1 MSELHVKI
9 GKLLKLE
16 RERQGIALDDMS
28 TKLKIGMG
36 HLERVENGDLDAL
49 PSELYF
55 NLFAKSYAEAL
66 GINYAATVEAIKED
80 IGQPLEPEDSVKKGM
95 PDDVTGA
102 AMTPGKEGAPSGAG
116 PKEGANFLR
125 NFAIFFGVLIVLFLI
140 FVLVN
145 KFFLGRDNSEPALDR
160 PTEATSVD
168 ISAEKQPAAD
178 EVEFAAYDW
187 NVPRYQ
193 KPSDLQLKL
202 VASLESWATVLA
214 DGDTAIFRTLT
225 PGRVYTV
232 SARYR
237 LRVSVAVPSVVDVE
251 LNGRP
256 VDLRNPATKRISRV
270 AINQVNLDSFLNPPE
285 PGADIADKPEG
296 GKPRISAI
304 NSVVPVQTRSGQDSN
319 LGAADSGGL
328 DTDKRSTDS
337 AGTDESDDHEP

>member
-9 GKLLKLE
+9 GKLLRLE
-16 RERQGIALDDMS
+16 RQRQGIALDDMS
-28 TKLKIGMG
+28 TKLKISMG
-36 HLERVENGDLDAL
+36 NLERVEEGNLDAL

-80 IGQPLEPEDSVKKGM
+80 IGQPLEPEDSAKKGM

-102 AMTPGKEGAPSGAG
+102 ATAPGREGAPSGAG
-116 PKEGANFLR
+116 PKGRANFLR
-125 NFAIFFGVLIVLFLI
+125 NFAIFFGILIVLFLI
-140 FVLVN
+140 FMLVN
-145 KFFLGRDNSEPALDR
+145 KFFLGRDNGDPALDR
-160 PTEATSVD
+160 PTEAASADT
-168 ISAEKQPAAD
+168 SAEKQPAAD
-178 EVEFAAYDW
+178 ESEFAAYDW

-202 VASLESWATVLA
+202 VARQKSWATVLA

-225 PGRVYTV
+225 PGKVYTV

-251 LNGRP
+251 LNGRS
-256 VDLRNPATKRISRV
+256 VDLRNPATRRISRV
-270 AINQVNLDSFLNPPE
+270 AISQVNLDSFLNPPE
-285 PGADIADKPEG
+285 PGVDIADKPKDT
-296 GKPRISAI
+296 KPPISAAD
-304 NSVVPVQTRSGQDSN
+304 SVVPVQTDPGQDSN
-319 LGAADSGGL
+319 LGTADSGGL
-328 DTDKRSTDS
+328 DTDKRAADS

>member
-1 MSELHVKI
+1 VKI
-9 GKLLKLE
+9 GKLLKVE

-36 HLERVENGDLDAL
+36 NLERVENGDLDAL

-80 IGQPLEPEDSVKKGM
+80 IGQPLEPEDSAKKGM
-95 PDDVTGA
+95 PDDVTEA
-102 AMTPGKEGAPSGAG
+102 ATTPGKEGAPSGAG
-116 PKEGANFLR
+116 PKGGANFLR
-125 NFAIFFGVLIVLFLI
+125 NFAIFFGILIVLFII

-145 KFFLGRDNSEPALDR
+145 KLFLSGDNGEHTLDR
-160 PTEATSVD
+160 PTEAALVD
-168 ISAEKQPAAD
+168 TSAEKQPAAD
-178 EVEFAAYDW
+178 ESKFAAYDW

-202 VASLESWATVLA
+202 VARQESWATVLA

-256 VDLRNPATKRISRV
+256 VDLRNPATRRISRV
-270 AINQVNLDSFLNPPE
+270 AINQVNLDSLLNPPE
-285 PGADIADKPEG
+285 PAGDIIDKPEG
-296 GKPRISAI
+296 GKPRISAVD
-304 NSVVPVQTRSGQDSN
+304 SVVEVQTGPGQDSN
-319 LGAADSGGL
+319 LGAADSVGL
-328 DTDKRSTDS
+328 DTDRWSSDS

>member
-16 RERQGIALDDMS
+16 RERQGITLDDMS
-28 TKLKIGMG
+28 TKLKIGKG
-36 HLERVENGDLDAL
+36 NIERVEAGNLDAL

-55 NLFAKSYAEAL
+55 NLFAKSYAETL

-80 IGQPLEPEDSVKKGM
+80 IGQPLEPEDSAKKGM

-102 AMTPGKEGAPSGAG
+102 TTPEREGAPSGAG
-116 PKEGANFLR
+116 PKGGANFLR

-145 KFFLGRDNSEPALDR
+145 KLFFDRDNGETARDR
-160 PTEATSVD
+160 STEAALVD
-168 ISAEKQPAAD
+168 TSAEKQPAAD

-202 VASLESWATVLA
+202 VASQESWATVLA

-256 VDLRNPATKRISRV
+256 VDLRNPATRRISRV

-285 PGADIADKPEG
+285 PGADMTGI
-296 GKPRISAI
+296 PRISAVD
-304 NSVVPVQTRSGQDSN
+304 SVAPVQTSPGQDSN
-319 LGAADSGGL
+319 RGAADSGGL
-328 DTDKRSTDS
+328 DTDKRTADS

>member
-1 MSELHVKI
+1 
-9 GKLLKLE
+9 
-16 RERQGIALDDMS
+16 
-28 TKLKIGMG
+28 
-36 HLERVENGDLDAL
+36 
-49 PSELYF
+49 LYF
-55 NLFAKSYAEAL
+55 NLFAKSYAETL

-80 IGQPLEPEDSVKKGM
+80 IGQPLEPEDSAKKGM

-102 AMTPGKEGAPSGAG
+102 TAPGREGAPSGAG
-116 PKEGANFLR
+116 PKGGANFLR

-145 KFFLGRDNSEPALDR
+145 KFFLGRDNGEPALDR
-160 PTEATSVD
+160 PTEAASAD
-168 ISAEKQPAAD
+168 ISTKKQPSAD
-178 EVEFAAYDW
+178 EAQFAAYDW

-202 VASLESWATVLA
+202 VAREESWATVLA
-214 DGDTAIFRTLT
+214 DGDTAIFRTLI
-225 PGRVYTV
+225 PAKVYTV

-285 PGADIADKPEG
+285 PGVDTADKPEG
-296 GKPRISAI
+296 GKPRISPVD
-304 NSVVPVQTRSGQDSN
+304 SVVEVQTGPGQDSN